1 MCFYVLCPSFDF
13 HNSQVPICSFIQSVG
28 GKCIKNKKKKKIK
41 SAYFTAC
48 FSSSLVSDLWL

>member
-28 GKCIKNKKKKKIK
+28 GKCIKNKKINKLNLLT
-41 SAYFTAC
+41 SL
-48 FSSSLVSDLWL
+48 LVSVQV